1 MLSGS
6 GSGVELPDGNRKVA
20 SSNPGSP
27 RVSVEV
33 SLGKTLNP
41 KLLPMYRLVPC
52 MVSPG
57 IGV

>member
-1 MLSGS
+1 MYHRCRDILY
-6 GSGVELPDGNRKVA
+6 RKVA
-20 SSNPGSP
+20 RSNPGSP
-27 RVSVEV
+27 RVTVEV